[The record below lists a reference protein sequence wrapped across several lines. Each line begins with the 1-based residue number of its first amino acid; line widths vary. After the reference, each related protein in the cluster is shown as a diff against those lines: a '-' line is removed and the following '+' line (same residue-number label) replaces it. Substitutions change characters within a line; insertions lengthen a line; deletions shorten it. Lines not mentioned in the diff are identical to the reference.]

1 VWGGGWGARD
11 SGCAKRQKMCDFATD
26 ATGDAALEGHHVS
39 TTPADAQNVGIGD
52 NDTAENCTTL
62 SELSQAQVDR

>member
-1 VWGGGWGARD
+1 
-11 SGCAKRQKMCDFATD
+11 MCDFATD